1 MTLGNEIY
9 NKLEQLSSCSSGN
22 PGVTRL
28 SLSPEH
34 QQALALLEQWMQEAG
49 LETYRDYIG
58 NLIGSYHV
66 SPNKKTLMLGSHQ
79 DTVVMGGKYDGAL
92 GVVLPIVCARQAI
105 EQGNL
110 GCNLKIVA
118 FTDEEGVRF
127 QTTYLGSMALNGH
140 LDPALMERTDKNGCS
155 LRQAVIDF
163 GGDPQKALN
172 PAETQSPDAY
182 LEIHIEQG
190 PVLEEADLPVGV
202 VTSIQSSYR
211 YEVIIEGTAGHAGT
225 VPMHLRRDPMT
236 SAARIISQ
244 LTALC
249 QSYQPLVLTV
259 GELSVTPGAV
269 NVIPSKVRFTIDIR
283 SPKEE
288 NILNAM
294 QQAEKI
300 MTQVCAQ
307 NHTTFRLIRSNAIP
321 ATVCDPHI
329 VDKIK
334 QAVSQSELR
343 VFELASGAGHDAQE
357 MNRVCPVGMLFVRCK
372 EGISH
377 SPYEQVN
384 AEDIDCAAK
393 TVLNFIKSYC

>member
-1 MTLGNEIY
+1 M
-9 NKLEQLSSCSSGN
+9 
-22 PGVTRL
+22 TRL
-28 SLSPEH
+28 SLSSEH
-34 QQALALLEQWMQEAG
+34 KQALSLLEQWMREAG
-49 LETYRDYIG
+49 LETHRDHIG

-66 SPNKKTLMLGSHQ
+66 APNKKTLMLGSHQ

-92 GVVLPIVCARQAI
+92 GVVLPIICARQAI
-105 EQGNL
+105 AQGNL
-110 GCNLKIVA
+110 DCNLKIVA

-140 LDPALMERTDKNGCS
+140 LDPTLMERTDKNGCT

-163 GGDPQKALN
+163 GGDPEKALN
-172 PAETQSPDAY
+172 PEDVQVPDAY

-225 VPMHLRRDPMT
+225 VPMHLRRDSMT
-236 SAARIISQ
+236 SAIKIISQ
-244 LTALC
+244 LTTLC

-259 GELSVTPGAV
+259 GELNVTPGAV

-294 QQAEKI
+294 QHAEEI
-300 MTQVCAQ
+300 MAQVCAQ
-307 NHTTFRLIRSNAIP
+307 NHTTFSLIRTNAIP

-329 VDKIK
+329 VDQIK
-334 QAVSQSELR
+334 QAVSQSELQ

-377 SPYEQVN
+377 SPYEQVS

-393 TVLNFIKSYC
+393 TVLHFIKRFC